1 MKKILVFLFTL
12 TSITGII
19 SAQEGGTVIFNYSVG
34 FTASSTKEFV
44 SAVSSRGFNFDMRFN
59 LRENISVGAIVGWNY
74 FHEKK
79 NRDVYEVTR
88 NGIPTDVSAVQQR
101 FLNIIPLVA
110 QGQYRLISGSS
121 PIIPYAGLAIGG
133 YHLDYEKY
141 WSNILD
147 EKESWNFGFAPHI
160 GILFPFASEQVGINV
175 EVKYNYIDFSYNEIN
190 NISYFDTNIGM
201 FFNF

>member
-1 MKKILVFLFTL
+1 MKNILLLLFTSL
-12 TSITGII
+12 VMSGLV
-19 SAQEGGTVIFNYSVG
+19 SGQEGGSVIFNYSVG
-34 FTASSTKEFV
+34 FTAGSTKDFV
-44 SAVSSRGFNFDMRFN
+44 SPVSSRGFNFDLRFN
-59 LRENISVGAIVGWNY
+59 VRENISVGAIVGWNY
-74 FHEKK
+74 FYEKK
-79 NRDVYEVTR
+79 NRDVYQVTR
-88 NGIPTDVSAVQQR
+88 NGISSDLNAVQQR

-133 YHLDYEKY
+133 YHVDYEKY

-147 EKESWNFGFAPHI
+147 EKESWEFGFAPHV
-160 GILFPFASEQVGINV
+160 GVLFPFASEQIGINL
-175 EVKYNYIDFSYNEIN
+175 EVKYNYINFSYNEVN

>member
-44 SAVSSRGFNFDMRFN
+44 SPVSSRGFNFDMRFN

-121 PIIPYAGLAIGG
+121 PIIPYAGLAIG
-133 YHLDYEKY
+133 
-141 WSNILD
+141 
-147 EKESWNFGFAPHI
+147 
-160 GILFPFASEQVGINV
+160 
-175 EVKYNYIDFSYNEIN
+175 
-190 NISYFDTNIGM
+190 
-201 FFNF
+201 